1 MAWRTSWGP
10 SLEAML
16 GWVVVMLR
24 LRGRE
29 ILELKPQSNARRMV
43 ASFGPIND
51 MRLSVNPIH
60 AIVGTG
66 SYALPYIIWW
76 FIQR

>member
-16 GWVVVMLR
+16 GWLVLR
-24 LRGRE
+24 LRIRSRE
-29 ILELKPQSNARRMV
+29 ILELQPQSNARRMV

-51 MRLSVNPIH
+51 MRLSV
-60 AIVGTG
+60 TL
-66 SYALPYIIWW
+66 SMQLSE
-76 FIQR
+76 